1 MRWIT
6 LAAGLLLTLGCAAPA
21 PVPLA
26 EGQARVEL
34 STQRPGDRISAY
46 RLDGELVR
54 GLRFPDLDP
63 GAHNLQVRFRYE
75 VPGSASSAGLLG
87 EPQFR
92 TCILGL
98 DYADFAAG
106 NAYRLVA
113 DRRGIRPAG
122 WLESADNQRLAR
134 ARILRCGPGA

>member
-6 LAAGLLLTLGCAAPA
+6 LVVGLLLTLGCAAPA
-21 PVPLA
+21 PVPLT
-26 EGQARVEL
+26 ESQARVQL
-34 STQRPGDRISAY
+34 STQRPADTVS
-46 RLDGELVR
+46 

-63 GAHNLQVRFRYE
+63 GVHNLQVRFRYE

-98 DYADFAAG
+98 DHADFSAG
-106 NAYRLVA
+106 STYRLVA

-122 WLESADNQRLAR
+122 WLEAADGQRLAR
-134 ARILRCGPGA
+134 ARILRCGPGV